1 LRVDD
6 LGQVKTTIADSE
18 TPGAAIGQLHLRMRP
33 VLGASQPPPVTSGQ
47 SLDELGA
54 FSPEAI
60 ARLEAERIFSVDDL
74 LRVARNASGRT
85 ALARLDLGAGVD
97 AVLDRAAVLSLP
109 ALPGPVAES
118 LLQIGVESPNDFV
131 QQDAAKLA
139 ESLSERLKQ
148 PISVEDVKSWQQDVS
163 EATSLPLPSKQ
174 PVENQ

>member
-1 LRVDD
+1 
-6 LGQVKTTIADSE
+6 
-18 TPGAAIGQLHLRMRP
+18 M
-33 VLGASQPPPVTSGQ
+33 
-47 SLDELGA
+47 
-54 FSPEAI
+54 
-60 ARLEAERIFSVDDL
+60 
-74 LRVARNASGRT
+74 
-85 ALARLDLGAGVD
+85 D